1 MPDSS
6 GIYSLGGF
14 AYQIKAFLTYLL
26 SLEENMEAG
35 FETLD
40 DVTVKNITP
49 LKIDENEDIFRNMIV
64 APDGI
69 KAIQVKRTSIND
81 AISKQIILNW
91 MLLEGAGESITD
103 YILFTDDAY
112 NNKDIVFD
120 ITAEDLFDE
129 VLSSQK
135 TLKSSIGKVKKKYKK
150 DKDKFIEIYN
160 TIKSKY
166 SFVSA
171 KNIDQL
177 IYDNCKIIFKKAGV
191 NRVTFHNRIEELLR
205 HITYEI
211 MESVNNKKSFRISYE
226 EMIALSEEI
235 CNRFTDNY
243 ICPAFSEFKKIN
255 KIDFESL
262 EIAKSREYS
271 QLLACKLPPNL
282 IQSHLQYCSYYRNI
296 CYGYK
301 ELNKIAKIRDIEE
314 TTYDNFENVKF
325 ALQTSGED
333 SPYQRLNETKK
344 QPNSHAESD
353 QIRYGSSIHLTRD
366 EEIDHQISWEDA
378 DNEES

>member
-40 DVTVKNITP
+40 DVTVKNIVP
-49 LKIDENEDIFRNMIV
+49 LKIDENEDAFRNMIITS
-64 APDGI
+64 DGI
-69 KAIQVKRTSIND
+69 KAIQVKRTSISE
-81 AISKQIILNW
+81 AVSKQIILNW
-91 MLLEGAGESITD
+91 ILLEGSGESVTD

-112 NNKDIVFD
+112 NNRDIVFD
-120 ITAEDLFDE
+120 ISAESLFDE
-129 VLSSQK
+129 VLSTQK
-135 TLKSSIGKVKKKYKK
+135 NLKSTIGKVKKKYKK
-150 DKDKFIEIYN
+150 DKVKFVETFD
-160 TIKSKY
+160 TIKAKY

-171 KNIDQL
+171 KNIDEL
-177 IYDNCKIIFKKAGV
+177 IYDNCKTIFKKAGV
-191 NRVTFHNRIEELLR
+191 KSITFHNRIEELLK

-211 MESVNNKKSFRISYE
+211 MESVNNKKSFHISYE
-226 EMIALSEEI
+226 EMMALSEDI

-243 ICPAFSEFKKIN
+243 ICPAYSEFKKIN

-282 IQSHLQYCSYYRNI
+282 IQSHLQYSNYYRNI

-301 ELNKIAKIRDIEE
+301 ELNKVAMIRDIEE

-325 ALQTSGED
+325 TLQLSGED
-333 SPYQRLNETKK
+333 TPYQRLNETKK

-366 EEIDHQISWEDA
+366 EEKDHQISWEDA
-378 DNEES
+378 DNEKS